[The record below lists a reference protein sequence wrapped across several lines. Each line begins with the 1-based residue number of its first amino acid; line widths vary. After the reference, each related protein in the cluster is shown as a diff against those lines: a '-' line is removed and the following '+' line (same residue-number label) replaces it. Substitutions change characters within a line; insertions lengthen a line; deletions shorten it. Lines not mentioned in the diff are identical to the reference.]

1 MFSTEKVK
9 KDLTGKGAQWESG
22 DLKQKC
28 MEIIYMLT

>member
-22 DLKQKC
+22 DLNQNAWK
-28 MEIIYMLT
+28 